1 MMGLN
6 PKMLQ
11 NMQKQMMQIQ
21 ENLGHETVEASVGGG
36 AITVTM
42 TGHQK
47 VTAIKIDPD
56 AVEPGDIGALEEL
69 LLLAVN
75 EAVTKSQ
82 ELAAKKM
89 SALTGGMR
97 LPGLM

>member
-1 MMGLN
+1 MGLN

-36 AITVTM
+36 AVTVTM

-47 VTAIKIDPD
+47 MTAIKIDPD
-56 AVEPGDIGALEEL
+56 AVDLTDIGMLEDL
-69 LLLAVN
+69 LVAAVN

-82 ELAAKKM
+82 DLAAKKM

-97 LPGLM
+97 IPGLM